1 MQFFR
6 GIVIGTLNFVAF
18 LAFIATIILAGVGGW
33 VSGPEILGQ
42 FGLAEAAADWN
53 IPQPAYAAI
62 GAVMGW
68 IVASI
73 ALGVLFVLIDIQ
85 DGIRD
90 LHRDLTKKPGDAV

>member
-18 LAFIATIILAGVGGW
+18 LAFIAAIVLAGVSGYVNGADMFASVNLQETMEGFNLPQPVYAVFGVIVGW
-33 VSGPEILGQ
+33 V
-42 FGLAEAAADWN
+42 
-53 IPQPAYAAI
+53 
-62 GAVMGW
+62 
-68 IVASI
+68 VASI

-90 LHRDLTKKPGDAV
+90 LHRDLTKTNSGGA